1 MQYSICT
8 WNSEFWKVYLLNSI
22 FGLNFSVSAGRCT
35 SGVFLKLLR
44 VNKKEKEKYK
54 MANDLMMIIDTE
66 GLRSPELFDAKK
78 RDQRDNELAALSV
91 GLGKMSLIN
100 MFGENMSDLKDEDIQ
115 GKIVLRKC
123 SKWVH
128 VSSSKC

>member
-1 MQYSICT
+1 
-8 WNSEFWKVYLLNSI
+8 
-22 FGLNFSVSAGRCT
+22 
-35 SGVFLKLLR
+35 
-44 VNKKEKEKYK
+44 

-78 RDQRDNELAALSV
+78 RDNELAALSV